1 MVTMP
6 NQNID
11 IHSLSNG
18 LTVITEKM
26 PAVRSAGLTLSIPAG
41 GCYEPSGKNGVAAL
55 LSDLML
61 RGAGDNDSRALSVAF
76 DNLGVQYHISPSWHQ
91 ATFSAATIGHRLPE
105 TLALVADVFLRPH
118 LKQDAFEMCRVGREQ
133 TLRSIEDE
141 PRQKLMIELR
151 KRCYDSPWNRPAD
164 GSLEDLQQIS
174 HEDVCSYFQNCSVPK
189 GAILGIAGEID
200 PKQIVSLCEQLFG
213 DWTGATP
220 ALSQG
225 SETQA
230 TGEHINH
237 DSTQTQIGIAYNAV
251 PYRDPDYYRAWT
263 AVNILS
269 GGMSSRLFTKV
280 REERGL
286 CYAIG
291 ASLSTL
297 KDEARVLCYAGTTND
312 RAQETL
318 DVTLDELR
326 QLDQG
331 ITESELQRCQV
342 RAKSS
347 LIMQE
352 DSTMSRSSSL
362 VRDWFHLGRVTTLD
376 EVRQKIESIKVE
388 DVVEYIQQHPAKDI
402 QVLTIGPEPLKV
414 NQ

>member
-1 MVTMP
+1 MP
-6 NQNID
+6 NQQIE

-18 LTVITEKM
+18 LTIITEKM
-26 PAVRSAGLTLSIPAG
+26 FAVRSAALTFSIPAG
-41 GCYEPSGKNGVAAL
+41 GCYEPSGKNGTAAL

-61 RGAGDNDSRALSVAF
+61 RGAGDHDSRALSIAF
-76 DNLGVQYHISPSWHQ
+76 DNLGVQYHISPGWHQ
-91 ATFSAATIGHRLPE
+91 LTFSAATIGHRLPE
-105 TLALVADVFLRPH
+105 TLSLVADVFLRPH
-118 LKQDAFEMCRVGREQ
+118 LNQDSFEMCRTGREQ
-133 TLRSIEDE
+133 TLLSIEDE

-151 KRCYDSPWNRPAD
+151 KRCYDSPGNRPVD
-164 GSLEDLQQIS
+164 GSLEDLPGITHEGVRS
-174 HEDVCSYFQNCSVPK
+174 HFQKCSVPS
-189 GAILGIAGEID
+189 GAILGIAGDID
-200 PKQIVSLCEQLFG
+200 PAQIVSLCKELFG
-213 DWTGATP
+213 DWSGVAP
-220 ALSQG
+220 EVSKG
-225 SETQA
+225 SETQS
-230 TGEHINH
+230 TGEHIDH
-237 DSTQTQIGIAYNAV
+237 DSTQTQIGIAYPAV

-318 DVTLDELR
+318 DVTIDELR
-326 QLDQG
+326 KIDQD
-331 ITESELQRCQV
+331 ITASELQRCQV
-342 RAKSS
+342 RAKSA

-352 DSTMSRSSSL
+352 DSTMSRASSL
-362 VRDWFHLGRVTTLD
+362 VRDWFHLNRVTTLE
-376 EVRQKIESIKVE
+376 EVREKIESIRIE
-388 DVVEYIQQHPAKDI
+388 DVVDYVQKHPAKEL

-414 NQ
+414 NP